1 MMRWRRTTACERAAQ
16 WISLD
21 LDDELGS
28 LDRAALAKHLERC
41 AGCRALSAEIGG
53 FTRLLR
59 IQPLETPPPATA
71 VQVARPRAAGNAAAG
86 RRRSRRRHG
95 GRGRGDLPAG
105 HEPDLRQLARL
116 PERQRAAALRSRAHA
131 RRADGIRRRLRV
143 ASLVRPA
150 RASIDSGV
158 SRRWPLRRLAAAC
171 TVFAS
176 VPDRVNS
183 PPVSASGRNVTGES
197 WPTRTSES

>member
-41 AGCRALSAEIGG
+41 PGCRALSAEIGG

-71 VQVARPRAAGNAAAG
+71 VQVARPRARATRRLVAVALAAATAVAVG
-86 RRRSRRRHG
+86 VTLLPGANRSSVSSLGFRNVDEQQRYAREHTLVEPTVFA
-95 GRGRGDLPAG
+95 GDFASP
-105 HEPDLRQLARL
+105 PWY
-116 PERQRAAALRSRAHA
+116 A
-131 RRADGIRRRLRV
+131 RRAL
-143 ASLVRPA
+143 L
-150 RASIDSGV
+150 
-158 SRRWPLRRLAAAC
+158 
-171 TVFAS
+171 
-176 VPDRVNS
+176 
-183 PPVSASGRNVTGES
+183 
-197 WPTRTSES
+197 